1 MMQAKAA
8 EITRLRRLAEQGLDV
23 VNGDDPALRERLETM
38 RDMALFLEDEFPALL
53 QRWQG
58 ELRRA

>member
-1 MMQAKAA
+1 
-8 EITRLRRLAEQGLDV
+8 

-38 RDMALFLEDEFPALL
+38 RDMALFLEGEFPALL